1 MTSGRM
7 NVLVAV
13 GAAAVIS
20 TMAIATTAS
29 ASGELELG
37 GRTAATA
44 NFSVLSNK
52 PDDFSKSTTVIIG
65 ATLTRST
72 ADVRFEYGAGL
83 SVAATLTDLVD
94 VTLVT
99 PSGQVRINTDLM
111 GPEENILLYAG
122 FVAGVTFIEIDFSG
136 NEGGEKLTDEVGA
149 FGPMFGAEYYFSS
162 NLAVQLE
169 DTVIFD
175 TDKGVTNNLSLGI
188 KLLF

>member
-1 MTSGRM
+1 MTRGWM

-13 GAAAVIS
+13 GTAVVIT
-20 TMAIATTAS
+20 TMMFATTAS

-52 PDDFSKSTTVIIG
+52 PDDFSKSTTVILG
-65 ATLTRST
+65 ATLTRSS

-83 SVAATLTDLVD
+83 SVAATLSDFVD

-99 PSGQVRINTDLM
+99 PSGQVRINSNLM

-122 FVAGVTFIEIDFSG
+122 FLAGVTFIEIDASG
-136 NEGGEKLTDEVGA
+136 NAGGEKFTDEVGA
-149 FGPMFGAEYYFSS
+149 FGPKFGAEYYFSS
-162 NLAVQLE
+162 NLAIQLE
-169 DTVIFD
+169 DTVVFD
-175 TDKGVTNNLSLGI
+175 TEKGVTNNLTLGV